1 VRRPGYE
8 ATSCA
13 LKLLDMHAGVHVK
26 TAGNGQGWLHFGRA
40 IGGDFQGA
48 WTSTQNNPK
57 WLVGTYP

>member
-1 VRRPGYE
+1 
-8 ATSCA
+8 
-13 LKLLDMHAGVHVK
+13 MHAGVHVK